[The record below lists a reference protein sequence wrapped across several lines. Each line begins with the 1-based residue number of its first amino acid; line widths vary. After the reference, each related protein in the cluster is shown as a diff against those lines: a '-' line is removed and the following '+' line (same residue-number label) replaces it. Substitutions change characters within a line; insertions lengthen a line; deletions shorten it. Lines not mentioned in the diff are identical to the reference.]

1 MDDSSM
7 VNFKGNMSTTARWLS
22 SRGDSESASKTAF
35 KPADGEDPEPQQ
47 IIDDAMYEARL
58 N

>member
-1 MDDSSM
+1 M

-22 SRGDSESASKTAF
+22 SRGESESATVFNAE
-35 KPADGEDPEPQQ
+35 GEDPEPQQ
-47 IIDDAMYEARL
+47 IIEDAMHEAKL